1 MSKKFKSVLILAIGV
16 GLAAWFIR
24 RLDWD
29 VVLAHLGRA
38 RIWPLILAAGLIN
51 LTLLSRSL
59 RWQVLLEP
67 IARVG
72 IRNLFAATSIGFG
85 GIFVFGRTFELAR
98 PFVLSLRE
106 RLRPSA
112 TLATILIERVFDT
125 AAVVLLFSLNL
136 LFFHPPGYALGGQNL
151 RTIHTLGVLF
161 LIGVCLGIA
170 LLVALRLK
178 SDALLHWLERKT
190 AKWPRRPVVPALNL
204 AAHLSEG
211 LSVLLNGRA
220 LGRSLFH
227 TACVWG
233 LVTTAT
239 WLTLYAF
246 HLEFSASHAIFVL
259 GFGLIGSVV
268 PTPGG
273 SAGAFHGA
281 TSKGLEFLGM
291 ETNLA
296 ASIAIIYH
304 LVAFGSPFL
313 FGLYFLAR
321 DGISFGQL
329 REMIASENQTGTPK
343 SGAGLPS

>member
-1 MSKKFKSVLILAIGV
+1 MSKKFKSLLILAVGV
-16 GLAAWFIR
+16 GLAVWFIR

-29 VVLAHLGRA
+29 VVLSHLGRA

-51 LTLLSRSL
+51 LTMLSRSL

-72 IRNLFAATSIGFG
+72 LRNLFAATSIGFG

-98 PFVLSLRE
+98 PFALSLRE
-106 RLRPSA
+106 RLQPSA
-112 TLATILIERVFDT
+112 TLATIMIERVFDT
-125 AAVVLLFSLNL
+125 TAVILLFSINL
-136 LFFHPPGYALGGQNL
+136 LFFHPPGTALQAQNL
-151 RTIHTLGVLF
+151 ETIHRLGVLF
-161 LIGVCLGIA
+161 LVGICLAIA
-170 LLVALRLK
+170 TLILLRLK
-178 SDALLHWLERKT
+178 SAPLLIWLERKT
-190 AKWPRRPVVPALNL
+190 ATWPRGMIAPALNL
-204 AAHLSEG
+204 AGHLSEG

-220 LGRSLFH
+220 LRRSLFH

-246 HLEFSASHAIFVL
+246 HLDLSVSHAIFVL
-259 GFGLIGSVV
+259 GFGLIGSMV

-281 TSKGLEFLGM
+281 TSKGLEFFGM

-313 FGLYFLAR
+313 FGLYFLVR
-321 DGISFGQL
+321 DGISFSQL
-329 REMIASENQTGTPK
+329 REMIASENQPGIQK
-343 SGAGLPS
+343 SGA

>member
-1 MSKKFKSVLILAIGV
+1 MSRKFKSAFILAIGV

-29 VVLAHLGRA
+29 VVRTHLSQA
-38 RIWPLILAAGLIN
+38 RIWPLLLAAVLIN
-51 LTLLSRSL
+51 VTMLSRSL

-72 IRNLFAATSIGFG
+72 LRNLFAATSIGFG
-85 GIFVFGRTFELAR
+85 GIFVFGRTFEIAR
-98 PFVLSLRE
+98 PFALSLRE

-112 TLATILIERVFDT
+112 TLATIMIERVFDT
-125 AAVVLLFSLNL
+125 SAVVLLFSTNL
-136 LFFHPPGYALGGQNL
+136 LFFSPPATTVGSQSLGTIRALGA
-151 RTIHTLGVLF
+151 LF
-161 LIGVCLGIA
+161 LLGICLAIA
-170 LLVALRLK
+170 LLVVLRLK
-178 SDALLHWLERKT
+178 SATLLAWLERVT
-190 AKWPRRPVVPALNL
+190 ARGPRGLVGPALNL
-204 AAHLSEG
+204 ARHLSEG

-220 LGRSLFH
+220 LRRSLFH

-246 HLEFSASHAIFVL
+246 HLDLSVSHAIFVL

-281 TSKGLEFLGM
+281 TSKGLEFFGL

-313 FGLYFLAR
+313 FGLFFLVR

-329 REMIASENQTGTPK
+329 RDMIASEHQTPTRPA
-343 SGAGLPS
+343 GA

>member
-1 MSKKFKSVLILAIGV
+1 MSKKFKSLLILAVGI
-16 GLAAWFIR
+16 GLAVWFVR

-29 VVLAHLGRA
+29 VVLVHLGRA

-51 LTLLSRSL
+51 LTMLSRSL

-72 IRNLFAATSIGFG
+72 LRNLFAATSIGFG
-85 GIFVFGRTFELAR
+85 GIFVFGRTFEIAR
-98 PFVLSLRE
+98 PFALSLRE

-125 AAVVLLFSLNL
+125 SAVVLLFSVNL
-136 LFFHPPGYALGGQNL
+136 LFFHPSGNALSGQNL
-151 RTIHTLGVLF
+151 GTIRLLGGLF
-161 LIGVCLGIA
+161 LAGICLAIA
-170 LLVALRLK
+170 TLVLLRLK
-178 SDALLHWLERKT
+178 SAPLLAWLARAT
-190 AKWPRRPVVPALNL
+190 AARPRGLVTPALNL
-204 AAHLSEG
+204 AGHLSEG

-220 LGRSLFH
+220 LRRCLFH

-239 WLTLYAF
+239 WLTLFAF
-246 HLEFSASHAIFVL
+246 QLDLSVSHAIFVL
-259 GFGLIGSVV
+259 GFGLIGSIV

-313 FGLYFLAR
+313 FGLYFLVR
-321 DGISFGQL
+321 DGLSFGQL
-329 REMIASENQTGTPK
+329 REMIASENQTGTPE
-343 SGAGLPS
+343 SGA